1 MQGNYI
7 LGLKGKNTLSR
18 LFFVLVIMVCSFTTQ
33 AQLTVVGSQTANDL
47 AQMLAGNGV
56 TVTNAVF
63 SNCELVAEGTPEA
76 VARVA
81 GSYTGQYL
89 KKILLK

>member
-18 LFFVLVIMVCSFTTQ
+18 LFFVLVLLVCSFTTQ

-47 AQMLAGNGV
+47 AQMLAGKG
-56 TVTNAVF
+56 
-63 SNCELVAEGTPEA
+63 
-76 VARVA
+76 
-81 GSYTGQYL
+81 
-89 KKILLK
+89 